1 MEIEKKITRT
11 VKFSTLKVG
20 DVFIDED
27 DNVMMVV
34 DTDFGLGDCG
44 NYDGYAVELETGW
57 HYGFEADDEVIKVS
71 AKMTITD

>member
-11 VKFSTLKVG
+11 VKFSTLSTG

-34 DTDFGLGDCG
+34 DKDYGLKNSSCC
-44 NYDGYAVELETGW
+44 DGFAIDLKTGW
-57 HYGFEADDEVIKVS
+57 HYGFDDDDEVVKVS
-71 AKMTITD
+71 AKLTITD

>member
-1 MEIEKKITRT
+1 MEIEKKVTRT
-11 VKFSTLKVG
+11 VKFGTLDVG

-34 DTDFGLGDCG
+34 DKDFGLGDCD
-44 NYDGYAVELETGW
+44 NYDGYAVELKTGW